1 MRRQVAKGRSRAGA
15 VRAAGLAVTLTACGQ
30 APGEATSED
39 TGTTTTT
46 TTATSTLEPT
56 STSGSTTAEV
66 TTAEATTAE
75 ATTVTPTTA
84 EVTTTSTSTTT
95 DASTTEPA
103 AGCADLPLCD
113 DFEAEAAGGAPDPA
127 RWTVTS
133 PNCSGSGTLAIDGS
147 VAHTGA
153 QSLRIDGGG
162 GYCDHVFVA
171 NTEAIAAIG
180 PQVYGRLWVRFE
192 AALGQ
197 GHVTFMTLRDS
208 ADAGGKDLR
217 MGGQSTILMWN
228 RESDDATLPALS
240 PAGIALSTAPTP
252 GAWTC
257 VEFLIDAAG
266 PGLTT
271 WVDGAEVPGLVIDGE
286 PTPDVDQQWL
296 NKPDWQPALV
306 DFKLGWESYAGQ
318 TMTLY
323 FDDVALA
330 ATRIGCD
337 G

>member
-1 MRRQVAKGRSRAGA
+1 MGWLL
-15 VRAAGLAVTLTACGQ
+15 AALTACGQ
-30 APGEATSED
+30 APADSASEGTSAATTTGST
-39 TGTTTTT
+39 TGTTTPAPDTSTSTSTSTGAPTSTGPTT
-46 TTATSTLEPT
+46 TT
-56 STSGSTTAEV
+56 
-66 TTAEATTAE
+66 E
-75 ATTVTPTTA
+75 ATTVAATTTDETTA
-84 EVTTTSTSTTT
+84 TT
-95 DASTTEPA
+95 DASTTGAPVE
-103 AGCADLPLCD
+103 GCADLPLCD
-113 DFEAEAAGGAPDPA
+113 DFESVAAGGMPEPSL
-127 RWTVTS
+127 WTVTS
-133 PNCSGSGTLAIDGS
+133 PNCSGTGTLAIDGA

-153 QSLRIDGGG
+153 QSLRVDGGG

-197 GHVTFMTLRDS
+197 GHVTFLTLRDS
-208 ADAGGKDLR
+208 ADGGGKDLR

-240 PAGIALSTAPTP
+240 PAGIALSVAPTP

-257 VEFLIDAAG
+257 VEFLLDSAA

-271 WVDGAEVPGLVIDGE
+271 WIDGTEVPGLVIDGE

-296 NKPDWQPALV
+296 GKPDWQPSLV
-306 DFKLGWESYAGQ
+306 DFKLGWESYGGQ

-330 ATRIGCD
+330 GERIGCD
-337 G
+337 P